1 MSNPISNSSK
11 NESQNEFDIFAS
23 GQDDR
28 LEEMLNK
35 GSYKWTNK
43 FTRFALILFLIV
55 TSASAGAWYQ
65 SKQSVSNA
73 ANSITSLRNSFRN
86 GGGGF
91 GGGTGVFGGGNSNGS
106 FGNSASQNSTGSGSG
121 ITISST
127 AGADVA
133 GTVISIDAKTIV
145 IQTLDGSKKS
155 FPITD
160 TTKYRSSSK
169 IDAKAV
175 APGDIVTVKPD
186 DSNSAKTIMVVK

>member
-11 NESQNEFDIFAS
+11 NESQNDFDIFAS
-23 GQDDR
+23 SQDDR

-55 TSASAGAWYQ
+55 SSASVGAWYQ
-65 SKQSVSNA
+65 SKQA
-73 ANSITSLRNSFRN
+73 QTATANNFSSLRNSFRN

-91 GGGTGVFGGGNSNGS
+91 GGGSGGFGGGNSTGS
-106 FGNSASQNSTGSGSG
+106 FGNGASQNSTGLGAG

-127 AGADVA
+127 AGSDVA

>member
-73 ANSITSLRNSFRN
+73 ANSITSLQIGRAH
-86 GGGGF
+86 
-91 GGGTGVFGGGNSNGS
+91 V
-106 FGNSASQNSTGSGSG
+106 
-121 ITISST
+121 
-127 AGADVA
+127 
-133 GTVISIDAKTIV
+133 
-145 IQTLDGSKKS
+145 
-155 FPITD
+155 
-160 TTKYRSSSK
+160 
-169 IDAKAV
+169 
-175 APGDIVTVKPD
+175 
-186 DSNSAKTIMVVK
+186 

>member
-86 GGGGF
+86 GGGGT
-91 GGGTGVFGGGNSNGS
+91 GGFGGGNSNGS
-106 FGNSASQNSTGSGSG
+106 FGNSASQNSTGSGQG

-127 AGADVA
+127 AGSDVA